1 MRFSTVKKSI
11 SSLSEVTAMNATPL
25 VELKNLEKEFAGTK
39 ALKGVSLSFLR
50 GEVHGLLGENG
61 AGKSTLIKILT
72 GVYAPSAGE
81 IFLEGSPVRVSSPPE
96 AHRLGLGAVYQDA
109 ELVSSFTVGQNIL
122 LGNEPGRIGISDRA
136 IHDEAAEILSQMGI
150 ELDVRRLAGALSAAE
165 MQLVTLATLFHRRYK
180 LIVLDEPTARLS
192 AAESEVLFRIVDGF
206 KAQGIAIVYISHRLR
221 EVQQICDRA
230 TILRG
235 GLVSGTL
242 NRGEVTEDRV
252 TELMVDRS
260 RSELATYNDGNSVR
274 PEVLVEVAGLGTA
287 QLAPLSFKMQAGEVL
302 GFTGPVGGGMED
314 VARALGGISRHS
326 GTAKVRGKAVN
337 LATPIAARRSGIAL
351 IPEDRR
357 KQALFPAL
365 SAAENICLPVL
376 HSLQHFLMIR
386 PGTMKRYAEAVLDQ
400 LAVRPRASSTQV
412 RFFSGGNQQK
422 LVIGK
427 WMSAKATVYI
437 IVEPTNGVDVG
448 AIKEIY
454 DIILQLAR
462 DGAAVLLISSSLNE
476 MLALADR
483 IMVIHD
489 GNCVA
494 EAPKKSWTYD
504 DLLAVTLSGKS
515 RHTASPPHVT
525 RSTEEESR

>member
-1 MRFSTVKKSI
+1 MDSK
-11 SSLSEVTAMNATPL
+11 PL
-25 VELKNLEKEFAGTK
+25 VELRKLTKEFAGTK
-39 ALKGVSLSFLR
+39 ALKGVSLAFLP

-72 GVYAPSAGE
+72 GVYAPTGGE
-81 IFLEGSPVRVSSPPE
+81 ILLEGRPVRISSPPE

-109 ELVSSFTVGQNIL
+109 EIVSSFTVGENIL
-122 LGNEPGRIGISDRA
+122 LGNEPGRFAISDRA
-136 IHDEAAEILSQMGI
+136 IHEEASKILVEMGI
-150 ELDVRRLAGALSAAE
+150 DLDVRRRASRLSAAE

-192 AAESEVLFRIVDGF
+192 AAESEALFRIIGRF
-206 KAQGIAIVYISHRLR
+206 KAQGITIVYISHRLK

-260 RSELATYNDGNSVR
+260 RSDLEVVNTGHAR
-274 PEVLVEVAGLGTA
+274 PDVLLEVAGLTTPR
-287 QLAPLSFKMQAGEVL
+287 LDPLDFVVRAGEVL
-302 GFTGPVGGGMED
+302 GITGPVGGGMEE
-314 VARALGGISRHS
+314 VARALGGVARHS
-326 GTAKVRGKAVN
+326 GRIALRGAALNVS
-337 LATPIAARRSGIAL
+337 TPMSARRAGIAL

-365 SAAENICLPVL
+365 TVAENICLPIL
-376 HSLQHFLMIR
+376 GTLQRLLMVR
-386 PGTMKRYAEAVLDQ
+386 PGAMTRYADGVMER
-400 LAVRPRASSTQV
+400 LAVRPRDSSIEV

-427 WMSAKATVYI
+427 WMSAKASVYI
-437 IVEPTNGVDVG
+437 IVEPTNGVDIG

-462 DGAAVLLISSSLNE
+462 DGAAIVLVSSSLRE
-476 MLALADR
+476 VLALSDR
-483 IMVIHD
+483 VMVIHD
-489 GNCVA
+489 GTRVA
-494 EAPKKSWTYD
+494 EAPKTSWTYD
-504 DLLAVTLSGKS
+504 ELLAVTLSGKK
-515 RHTASPPHVT
+515 RAAA
-525 RSTEEESR
+525 